1 MINPK
6 WGDQQNTVIHT
17 DDGMSIPAVVGNS
30 DYDFL
35 VANSVSIADWVAPEK
50 TWAEIRGERDA
61 LLKASDW
68 MAMPDR
74 TMSDAQSAYRQG
86 LRDIPQD
93 FADPASVIWPTIP
106 E

>member
-1 MINPK
+1 MRYSNPEH
-6 WGDQQNTVIHT
+6 TVIQ
-17 DDGMSIPAVVGNS
+17 DANRSIPTDPHNT
-30 DYDFL
+30 DYAEILASGVEID
-35 VANSVSIADWVAPEK
+35 DWVEPEK
-50 TWAEIRGERDA
+50 TWAEIRGEREA

-74 TMSDAQSAYRQG
+74 TMINSQSAYRQG

-93 FADPASVIWPTIP
+93 FADTAAVIWPTIP